1 MTTRTLSPRATP
13 MPPTLGAS
21 AARLGLA
28 VVAALAYLVGVPL
41 LLADQPYWLNVLTN
55 ASMLGFASLGVWV
68 TFAIGRINLAQG
80 PCCRIGACAPAFL
93 APRCGVPFWLCLPL
107 SGLVAAAV
115 GT

>member
-13 MPPTLGAS
+13 VPPTLGAS

-55 ASMLGFASLGVWV
+55 ASMLSFASLGVWV
-68 TFAIGRINLAQG
+68 TFAIGRINIAQG
-80 PCCRIGACAPAFL
+80 AF
-93 APRCGVPFWLCLPL
+93 A
-107 SGLVAAAV
+107 
-115 GT
+115 